1 MVVYNYHR
9 NLYKKATIRIYLGC
23 FLKRY
28 SFDLKLVYDKLKEY
42 YQSDLLDL
50 GINVGAISAI
60 DVGPRTVIELFQN
73 GDLSGQKKLIVNP
86 SFSDVKEIKLGC
98 FKNNSKSNNAV
109 NSFRLWK
116 YEYFMSTFGAKFC
129 NVDAECGSNEACLC
143 PTGFKDSRWC
153 PKAKKRCRNI
163 SKYMQSGD
171 PIINSKN
178 ELIRL
183 DCLNGS
189 HILNPASIEYNEF
202 DELGNISP
210 IMAFRCSLNGNT
222 DLIEGYDAL
231 NDFEECPNTILA
243 HVFLIIF
250 VFLLLI
256 VLLKN

>member
-28 SFDLKLVYDKLKEY
+28 SLDLKLVYDKLKEY
-42 YQSDLLDL
+42 YQSDLMDL
-50 GINVGAISAI
+50 GVDANIISAI

-73 GDLSGQKKLIVNP
+73 GDLSGKKKLIVNP
-86 SFSDVKEIKLGC
+86 SFSDVKEIKIGC
-98 FKNNSKSNNAV
+98 NNVSNIG
-109 NSFRLWK
+109 SFRLWK
-116 YEYFMSTFGAKFC
+116 YEYFMDTFGAKFC
-129 NVDAECGSNEACLC
+129 SVDAECGNNEACLC
-143 PTGFKDSRWC
+143 PTGFKDGRWC

-163 SKYMQSGD
+163 SKYLQSGD

-189 HILNPASIEYNEF
+189 HILNPAYIKYDEF
-202 DELGNISP
+202 DELDNINP
-210 IMAFRCSLNGNT
+210 TLAFRCSLNGNT
-222 DLIEGYDAL
+222 DLIEGYETVL
-231 NDFEECPNTILA
+231 TDFEECPNTISA
-243 HVFLIIF
+243 HIFLIIF
-250 VFLLLI
+250 VCLLLF